1 MAQGIKTIVTPEVSQ
16 LIFSLRNKKMPWCQ
30 IVGNIYN
37 QFGIAYSET
46 ALRNNYVSNGGSNV
60 IKRSALSITQETI
73 DNIVKMWIDGLSIT
87 QISIIS
93 GVWTPRC
100 KAILKDAG
108 HTFEARKRASKKVCV
123 PKRKSQPKP
132 DKPKNITDEVINR
145 IIAKRKFLN
154 KGTSERFILRD
165 IEECLVSLV
174 RSRRTN
180 TGSDVLVKDKIWKRL
195 VKDKIIMPIPDV
207 SGSMWRFNND
217 AA

>member
-100 KAILKDAG
+100 KSILKDAG
-108 HTFEARKRASKKVCV
+108 HTFEARKRASKKVYV

-132 DKPKNITDEVINR
+132 DKPKNITDEVIEGV
-145 IIAKRKFLN
+145 ISKRKIAN
-154 KGTSERFILRD
+154 KGTSERMIMRD
-165 IEECLVSLV
+165 IEAGLTAIAPH
-174 RSRRTN
+174 RRRN
-180 TGSDVLVKDKIWKRL
+180 QGSDINIKTNIWRRL
-195 VKDKIIMPIPDV
+195 VKHKLIVPIPDV